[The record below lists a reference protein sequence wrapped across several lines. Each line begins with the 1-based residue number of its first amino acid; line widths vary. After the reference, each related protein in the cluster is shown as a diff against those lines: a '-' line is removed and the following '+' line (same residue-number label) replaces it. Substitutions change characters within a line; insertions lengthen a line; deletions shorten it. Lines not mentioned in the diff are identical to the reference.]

1 MVTPTHGGRVAE
13 YRPGVT
19 QTDAERNEQELRE
32 LATAAKAG
40 DTAALDEILRRVY
53 PLVMRRTSRFLPCV
67 QDAEEA
73 CQDAM
78 TSIARKIGSYAGTG
92 SFSGWVT
99 VIASN
104 SARQTYRS
112 LKRRSVEHT
121 IEELPEAQDPRTT
134 SVIAGS
140 RIDLLEAIDKMEQTN
155 PTLVEAFVLRDLGSL
170 PYEEIAEQLGVPLG
184 TVKARI
190 HDARAVMRRHLVEKF
205 A

>member
-1 MVTPTHGGRVAE
+1 MSSTS
-13 YRPGVT
+13 
-19 QTDAERNEQELRE
+19 DAEANESELRV
-32 LATAAKAG
+32 LAAAAAGG
-40 DTAALDEILRRVY
+40 DTAALDEVLRRIY
-53 PLVMRRTSRFLPCV
+53 PLVMKRTSRFLPCL

-78 TSIARKIGSYAGTG
+78 TSIARKIDSYAGTG

-112 LKRRSVEHT
+112 LKRRSAEQT
-121 IEELPEAQDPRTT
+121 TEELPESKDPRTT

-155 PTLVEAFVLRDLGSL
+155 PALVEAFILRDLGTL
-170 PYEEIAEQLGVPLG
+170 PYDEIAEQLGVPLG

-190 HDARAVMRRHLVEKF
+190 HDARAVMRRHLIEKF

>member
-1 MVTPTHGGRVAE
+1 MSTTS
-13 YRPGVT
+13 
-19 QTDAERNEQELRE
+19 DAETNELELRE
-32 LATAAKAG
+32 LAAAAAAG
-40 DTAALDEILRRVY
+40 DSASLDELLRRVY
-53 PLVMRRTSRFLPCV
+53 PLVMKRTARFLPCL

-78 TSIARKIGSYAGTG
+78 TSIARNIGSYAGTG

-104 SARQTYRS
+104 SARQTYRA
-112 LKRRSVEHT
+112 LKRRSAEQST
-121 IEELPEAQDPRTT
+121 EELPESHDPRTT

-140 RIDLLEAIDKMEQTN
+140 RIDLLEAIEKMEQSN
-155 PTLVEAFVLRDLGSL
+155 PTLVEAFVLRDIGTL
-170 PYEEIAEQLGVPLG
+170 PYDEIAEQLGVPLG

-190 HDARAVMRRHLVEKF
+190 HDARTVMRRHLIEKF